1 MDVVCSLMIGGF
13 GEPVQNLLGV
23 EIFIVELSFDALHSI
38 LKDIFQ
44 GFLYLLFD
52 LSLSEQNHFLLFVE
66 FDYSGET
73 A

>member
-38 LKDIFQ
+38 LKGIFQ